1 MEKEMI
7 ISGVRKV
14 FKKIFGMGIPADTDT
29 PAGEIE
35 GWDSL
40 NHVILI
46 RELEKEFGIE
56 FDLFD
61 ALELTSAAAIVEFI
75 EKKINCNDHPGN

>member
-1 MEKEMI
+1 MI
-7 ISGVRKV
+7 ISGVRKI
-14 FKKIFGMGIPADTDT
+14 FTKIFGVEILAIADT
-29 PAGEIE
+29 PAGEIA

-46 RELEKEFGIE
+46 RELEKEFGLE

-61 ALELTSAAAIVEFI
+61 ALELTSVAAIIEFI
-75 EKKINCNDHPGN
+75 DNKINRDDHP